1 MRYKVS
7 WILPTAV
14 SHVKGEPLLSCSP
27 NKLMQIVWLQ
37 DWCRQ
42 DRYVKLPD
50 YTRAKHLWLQS
61 EGNAVSH
68 TSTSL
73 L

>member
-14 SHVKGEPLLSCSP
+14 SHVGGGGEPLLSCSP
-27 NKLMQIVWLQ
+27 NKLIQIVWLQ

-42 DRYVKLPD
+42 VCSYFMLG
-50 YTRAKHLWLQS
+50 S
-61 EGNAVSH
+61 
-68 TSTSL
+68 SL
-73 L
+73 TLISG